1 MLITSVQNEH
11 VKELAKLK
19 EKKYRDSSECFLVE
33 TKHLVIEAYKAG
45 LIQELILET
54 NEIFPLDVPT
64 IYVSK
69 EVIKKI
75 SSVTTPS
82 NVMALVSKRK
92 EPKEIGEKVLIL
104 DHLQDPGNL
113 GTIIRSAVAF
123 NIDTIVLSIDTVD
136 LYNDKVIRSSEG
148 MIFNINIIKRDLN
161 SFIKE
166 LKNNDYEI
174 IGTNVS
180 KGNDI
185 NNINLNNKF
194 AILMGN
200 EGTGLKV
207 ELQEL
212 CDVFLYI
219 KMNELCE
226 SLNVGVAT
234 SIILYEIA
242 KRG

>member
-1 MLITSVQNEH
+1 MEITSINNEKVKFWTKLNEKKFRDSNNLFLVEGNH
-11 VKELAKLK
+11 LVSEALKHGIVKEIIATSDYIYDVDTYYVSDKVINKISKQKSGTNVIAVCKKLK
-19 EKKYRDSSECFLVE
+19 E
-33 TKHLVIEAYKAG
+33 
-45 LIQELILET
+45 
-54 NEIFPLDVPT
+54 NEIGNKL
-64 IYVSK
+64 
-69 EVIKKI
+69 
-75 SSVTTPS
+75 
-82 NVMALVSKRK
+82 
-92 EPKEIGEKVLIL
+92 LIL
-104 DHLQDPGNL
+104 DNIQDPGNL

>member
-1 MLITSVQNEH
+1 MEITSINNEKVKFWTKLNEKKFRDSNNLFLVEGNH
-11 VKELAKLK
+11 LVSEALKHGIVKEIITTSDYIYDVDTYYVSDKVINKISKQKSGTNVIAVCKKLK
-19 EKKYRDSSECFLVE
+19 E
-33 TKHLVIEAYKAG
+33 
-45 LIQELILET
+45 
-54 NEIFPLDVPT
+54 NEIGNKL
-64 IYVSK
+64 
-69 EVIKKI
+69 
-75 SSVTTPS
+75 
-82 NVMALVSKRK
+82 
-92 EPKEIGEKVLIL
+92 LIL
-104 DHLQDPGNL
+104 DNIQDPGNL